1 MECEARSPGPRP
13 KEVTTLQSL
22 SYLALNG
29 SLGTGFKEESL
40 ERGLKRPL
48 AFIGADSGSTDGGP
62 YYLGTGEWIWTTTAY
77 ERDLRL
83 GLLGARRLGIPLIIG
98 SCGGGGTDGAVDG
111 YAAMVERIASE
122 HGLRVRV
129 ACVYC
134 EPSRELLV
142 QKYRAG
148 MLRALPGAPSIGED
162 TLVQPGH
169 IVAMAGAEPIQD
181 AVAEGAE
188 VVLVGRCADA
198 AIFAALPL
206 GRGFDPGPVWNA
218 AKIVECGS
226 AAATNRT
233 GQDSILCTIDE
244 DGFILEPLDPKL
256 RCTPASVAAHT
267 LYETADPY
275 RLIMPSGTLDART
288 ATYDALDDRRVRVR
302 GGTFTVAEDYTA
314 KLEGAAPVGYLSSFW
329 GSIRD
334 AVILAQ
340 LPAWCESLQEQVHA
354 RLQGTWGNAYRL
366 DLKVYGV
373 NGTTNDKTDAVP
385 REAVI
390 VFDLVGDTQ
399 EEASGMARAAYH
411 VALHWPVQ
419 EWRAGSITT
428 FAHPYSA
435 PVVDRGQ
442 VFRFTLN
449 HQLVLDD
456 GERGRVFRTVVH
468 EVGRS

>member
-1 MECEARSPGPRP
+1 
-13 KEVTTLQSL
+13 VTTVQSL

-40 ERGLKRPL
+40 ERGLQHPL
-48 AFIGADSGSTDGGP
+48 GFLGADSGSTDGGP
-62 YYLGTGEWIWTTTAY
+62 YYLGTGEWIWTPAAY

-83 GLLGARRLGIPLIIG
+83 GLLGARRLAVPLIIG
-98 SCGGGGTDGAVDG
+98 SCGGGGTDSAVDG
-111 YAAMVERIASE
+111 YASMIERIASE
-122 HGLRVRV
+122 HGLRVRI

-134 EPSRELLV
+134 EPSRQLLV
-142 QKYRAG
+142 EKYRAG
-148 MLRALPGAPSIGED
+148 KLRALPGAPTISED
-162 TLVQPGH
+162 ILRRPGH
-169 IVAMAGAEPIQD
+169 VVAMAGAEPIQD
-181 AVAEGAE
+181 ALAEGAE

-198 AIFAALPL
+198 AIFAAIPL
-206 GRGFDPGPVWNA
+206 TRGFDPGPVWNA

-233 GQDSILCTIDE
+233 GQDSILCTIEE
-244 DGFILEPLDPKL
+244 DGFVLEPLDPKL
-256 RCTPASVAAHT
+256 RCTPSSVAAHA

-288 ATYDALDDRRVRVR
+288 ATYEALDDRRVRVR
-302 GGTFTVAEDYTA
+302 GGTFTPAEDYTA
-314 KLEGAAPVGYLSSFW
+314 KLEGAEPVGYLSSFW

-334 AVILAQ
+334 PVILAQ
-340 LPAWCESLQEQVHA
+340 LPSWCESLQEQVHS
-354 RLQGTWGNAYRL
+354 RLQGTWATAYRL

-373 NGTTNDKTDAVP
+373 HGTTNEKSDAVP

-390 VFDLVGDTQ
+390 VFDLVGGTQ

-456 GERGRVFRTVVH
+456 GERHQVFRTVMR
-468 EVGRS
+468 EVGPW